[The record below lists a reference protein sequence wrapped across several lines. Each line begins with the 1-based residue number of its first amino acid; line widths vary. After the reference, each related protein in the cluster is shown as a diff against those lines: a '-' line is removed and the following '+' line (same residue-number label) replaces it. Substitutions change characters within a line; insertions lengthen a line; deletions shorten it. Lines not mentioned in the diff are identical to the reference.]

1 MLLRFSSFE
10 RFLNIHW
17 KWGTLNAH
25 IYVLLLKISW
35 SRAKYLSDAAI
46 SIFRR
51 SFRIS
56 SLLVFCKIAAQQNF
70 TKILSTSLYR
80 TLLDNSFWYLENLTF
95 KLLKLNKF
103 ARSINIV
110 SKLYNSLKSD
120 IYFNPIFIPWFSRPR
135 IFSV

>member
-17 KWGTLNAH
+17 KWGTYLCSSSQDF
-25 IYVLLLKISW
+25 LIST
-35 SRAKYLSDAAI
+35 KYLSDAAI

-70 TKILSTSLYR
+70 TKILRTSLYR
-80 TLLDNSFWYLENLTF
+80 TLLDNCFWYLENLTF
-95 KLLKLNKF
+95 KLLILNKF